1 MEITPKLEKDPS
13 KVSKPWGDAKYAYV
27 RDPYRRKSD
36 NPTKTAITGTE
47 IDVKDVPGNED
58 TWRNGPGQSFKV
70 QAIKLELLSEGITQ
84 ETVRKLFNYDPDTGI
99 VTRKVFVNSRAKE
112 GGIVGS
118 LGSNG
123 YLHVVVSRKII
134 SLHRLIWLWWYGYLP
149 ESHID
154 HISRDKTDNRLC
166 NLREVSNQCNVRNS
180 TVQSRSKTGVT
191 GVGIAHKKFIV
202 QIVVNNVQYVLGRF
216 SDFTEAVCHRY
227 AVEQCLDYEACD
239 LNSPAYQYLKEQG
252 ILK

>member
-13 KVSKPWGDAKYAYV
+13 KVSKPWIDAKYAYT
-27 RDPYRRKSD
+27 RDPYKRKSD
-36 NPTKTAITGTE
+36 NRTNTAIIGTE
-47 IDVKDVPGNED
+47 IDVKDVPGNKD
-58 TWRNGPGQSFKV
+58 TWRNGRGQSFKV

-84 ETVRKLFNYDPDTGI
+84 ETVRKLFDYDPDTGI

-112 GGIVGS
+112 GDVVGS

-149 ESHID
+149 ESNID

-166 NLREVSNQCNVRNS
+166 NLREVSHQCNMRNI
-180 TVQSRSKTGVT
+180 TRQSRSKTGVT
-191 GVGIAHKKFIV
+191 GVVIDYNKFTA
-202 QIVVNNVQYVLGRF
+202 QITVNNVQYVLGRF

-227 AVEQCLDYEACD
+227 AVEQCLNWDDCD
-239 LNSPAYQYLKEQG
+239 SNSPAYQYLKEQG